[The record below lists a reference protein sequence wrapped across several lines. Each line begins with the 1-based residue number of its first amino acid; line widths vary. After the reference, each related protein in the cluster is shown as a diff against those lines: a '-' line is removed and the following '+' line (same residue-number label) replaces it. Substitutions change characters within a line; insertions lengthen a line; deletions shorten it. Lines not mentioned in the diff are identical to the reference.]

1 LDRLRILA
9 FAAALAAVVAVSTA
23 APARADDAETMA
35 VARELF
41 AVTFDR
47 AGLEINTQ
55 AVAHTWPSLENAL
68 RAKNPDLDAAK
79 SAELQQ
85 QFTRIRMEKMRALM
99 KDAPA
104 IYARHF
110 SVDEMRQIIAFYR
123 TPAGAHLI
131 QAAPSI
137 VGEIF
142 AIALPAMP
150 TIVAETY
157 EDFLKVARARGYV
170 K

>member
-1 LDRLRILA
+1 LRILSI
-9 FAAALAAVVAVSTA
+9 AAALVAIAVLPA
-23 APARADDAETMA
+23 APVRADDAETMA

-47 AGLEINTQ
+47 AGQEINAQ
-55 AVAHTWPSLENAL
+55 AVAHTWPSVENAL

-79 SAELQQ
+79 SAELQKE
-85 QFTRIRMEKMRALM
+85 FTRIRLEKMRAVM

-104 IYARHF
+104 IYARHLT
-110 SVDEMRQIIAFYR
+110 VDDMRQIIAFYR

-131 QAAPSI
+131 QAVPSI
-137 VGEIF
+137 VSEIF

-157 EDFLKVARARGYV
+157 EDFLKLARERGYV

>member
-1 LDRLRILA
+1 LRILPVA
-9 FAAALAAVVAVSTA
+9 TALVAIAIWTA
-23 APARADDAETMA
+23 APVRADDAETMA

-47 AGLEINTQ
+47 AGQEINAQ
-55 AVAHTWPSLENAL
+55 AVAHTWPSVENAL

-79 SAELQQ
+79 SAELQKE
-85 QFTRIRMEKMRALM
+85 FTRIRLEKMRAVM

-104 IYARHF
+104 IYARHL
-110 SVDEMRQIIAFYR
+110 SVDDMRQIIAFYR

-131 QAAPSI
+131 KAVPSI
-137 VGEIF
+137 VSEIF

-157 EDFLKVARARGYV
+157 EDFLKLARERGYV